1 MKYIKLIIFLLLFV
15 CAINIKAQ
23 TLSYDN
29 VTARKSFVLNGRKI
43 TNIQNDSV
51 LGDPTKIP
59 TSLAVERYV
68 QGQKLDLKLRYMMKR
83 DTVDGRDGFGV
94 DSTKLALMFNSTGLH
109 SVTTKQYYTHNPI
122 EVRAFTDYLNPR
134 IKFSSG
140 IPGNPLTDD
149 EVASSAGYRSA
160 VILMTAAGEGA
171 DGASHDST
179 FVTAHDI
186 RNIDND
192 GTLLMKYPLANKT
205 SQFIPLSVNGVYAN
219 SSGNI
224 TIAVG
229 GGSAAD
235 TIQIHTSGSTVN
247 VGDST
252 SWLIINP
259 SSALTSLTVNLPSTS
274 TVGKTIRISFGGTI
288 NAPATVVVNTLT
300 IAPYAG
306 SGVVGSTVFYS
317 VETSDNLT
325 FKYYSSLSKWYRQ

>member
-1 MKYIKLIIFLLLFV
+1 MLLV
-15 CAINIKAQ
+15 CAISIKAQ

-68 QGQKLDLKLRYMMKR
+68 QGQKLDLKLRYLMKR
-83 DTVDGRDGFGV
+83 DTINGRDGIGV
-94 DSTKLALMFNSTGLH
+94 DSAKLVLMFNSTGLH
-109 SVTTKQYYTHNPI
+109 SVTTKQYFTHNPI
-122 EVRAFTDYLNPR
+122 EVRAYSDYLNPR
-134 IKFSSG
+134 IKLSSG
-140 IPGNPLTDD
+140 IPGNTLTDD
-149 EVASSAGYRSA
+149 EVVTSAGYRSA

-179 FVTAHDI
+179 FITAHDI

-224 TIAVG
+224 TITA
-229 GGSAAD
+229 GGSSAD
-235 TIQIHTSGSTVN
+235 DTVQVHTSGSVVN

-252 SWLIINP
+252 TWLIINP
-259 SSALTSLTVNLPSTS
+259 TSALTSLTVNLPSTS
-274 TVGKTIRISFGGTI
+274 KLGKTIRISFGGTI
-288 NAPATVVVNTLT
+288 SAPATTVVGTLT
-300 IAPYAG
+300 F
-306 SGVVGSTVFYS
+306 SGVVGSNVFYS
-317 VETSDNLT
+317 RETSNHLV
-325 FKYYSSLSKWYRQ
+325 FKYYPSLSKWYPQ